1 MTTKKKYT
9 VHVTF
14 SADKTYEV
22 EAEDEY
28 RAIEQGDELAEKEI
42 MADLDFYSEAHY
54 AEEGWDEQRKF
65 RVEVDFVGRKFYEL
79 TATSKESASNV
90 IHVIANSDGLTDSE
104 IRLVQVVGVV
114 EISE

>member
-14 SADKTYEV
+14 SADTTYEV
-22 EAEDEY
+22 EAEDACDA
-28 RAIEQGDELAEKEI
+28 RALGDELAAKQ
-42 MADLDFYSEAHY
+42 DLLKLDFYSDAHY
-54 AEEGWDEQRKF
+54 AVEDLDDKRKF

-90 IHVIANSDGLTDSE
+90 IHVIANSDGLTDAE
-104 IRLVQVVGVV
+104 IHLVQVVGVE